1 MGSGD
6 LSGKVFVTAGLG
18 GMSGAQAKAAMIAGS
33 IGVIAEVDESALMKR
48 YEQGWVKEV
57 SKSLDDCIDRI
68 VHARQ
73 EKRVTSIGFL
83 GNVVDL
89 WERLAEEK
97 ELLVE
102 LGSDQTSLHNPYNGG
117 YYPVQL
123 SFSEARRV
131 MVDDPPRFK
140 KLVQETLRRHV
151 VAVNKLTARG
161 MKFWDYGNSF
171 LLEASRAGADVA
183 LPGENDGKTFRYP
196 SYVQDIMGDIF

>member
-57 SKSLDDCIDRI
+57 SKSLDDCIERI
-68 VHARQ
+68 INARQ

-97 ELLVE
+97 ELLCM
-102 LGSDQTSLHNPYNGG
+102 
-117 YYPVQL
+117 
-123 SFSEARRV
+123 A
-131 MVDDPPRFK
+131 K
-140 KLVQETLRRHV
+140 
-151 VAVNKLTARG
+151 
-161 MKFWDYGNSF
+161 
-171 LLEASRAGADVA
+171 
-183 LPGENDGKTFRYP
+183 
-196 SYVQDIMGDIF
+196 